1 VQTVT
6 ITASRPDLSSI
17 RFLLDY
23 PDGQVAMPGGV
34 GSNVPAGTF
43 TDTPGDPD
51 PFDVEHAVRVVV
63 SAGFTFDTTT
73 IARVGLLGC
82 QGQPLPSAGD
92 YRCIV
97 IDAADGDFQNVTGV
111 TCAVS
116 TDGSATTTSST
127 SSTTTPTT
135 TSTSTILSSTSTSS
149 TTTSSTISTS
159 STTTTSSTTIT
170 TTSLT
175 STTLGTS
182 TTTTSPTST
191 STSTSIGGES
201 TVCSASGLD
210 VTVSLDYPVQ
220 IVGSVSAILVKLN
233 YPAPLVVPGTGT
245 ETTVRQRVTNLV
257 GAGSTI
263 GGVRDSDT
271 NTNGVDDQIQAFVRK
286 TSGSIN
292 PGPFYRVRF
301 DCPAG
306 TNVSP
311 SSLSCSQEQA
321 TDAAGLPFIP
331 EIANLIGCA
340 FSLSAP

>member
-1 VQTVT
+1 
-6 ITASRPDLSSI
+6 
-17 RFLLDY
+17 
-23 PDGQVAMPGGV
+23 M
-34 GSNVPAGTF
+34 
-43 TDTPGDPD
+43 
-51 PFDVEHAVRVVV
+51 
-63 SAGFTFDTTT
+63 
-73 IARVGLLGC
+73 
-82 QGQPLPSAGD
+82 
-92 YRCIV
+92 
-97 IDAADGDFQNVTGV
+97 
-111 TCAVS
+111 
-116 TDGSATTTSST
+116 
-127 SSTTTPTT
+127 
-135 TSTSTILSSTSTSS
+135 
-149 TTTSSTISTS
+149 
-159 STTTTSSTTIT
+159 
-170 TTSLT
+170 
-175 STTLGTS
+175 
-182 TTTTSPTST
+182 
-191 STSTSIGGES
+191 
-201 TVCSASGLD
+201 
-210 VTVSLDYPVQ
+210 SLDYPVQ